1 MAKTYR
7 ITLTEEQMRVTEHA
21 LEFYMRT
28 MLGQGYDIAEDL
40 GFYGFNYESHT
51 EDEFY
56 KRIVIRDA
64 IRNVIDAVFKIAY
77 GAFGTPKEKT
87 ESLMEVECIWDA
99 IRFARGVSRW
109 GQPFQIGDEPS
120 PKIEVTE

>member
-1 MAKTYR
+1 M
-7 ITLTEEQMRVTEHA
+7 TEEQMRVTEHA

-40 GFYGFNYESHT
+40 GFYGFNYESHK

-56 KRIVIRDA
+56 RRIAKRDA
-64 IRNVIDAVFKIAY
+64 IRDVIDAVFKIAY
-77 GAFGTPKEKT
+77 GAYGTPKEKT
-87 ESLMEVECIWDA
+87 EQLMIVECIWDA

-109 GQPFQIGDEPS
+109 DHPFQIGKEPS
-120 PKIEVTE
+120 PKIEVKEDEN